1 MTNDAGVA
9 WLEEQFDRQFRSGHG
24 EPDPLTHH
32 AEPFTFDVDWRADE
46 PPRSLLQRW
55 FDRIR

>member
-32 AEPFTFDVDWRADE
+32 AEPITFNVDTPA
-46 PPRSLLQRW
+46 RSLLQRW